1 MREPEKFPKVLK
13 KSMIIISL
21 AMFLVGGLSYY
32 IFGDEVIKYLI
43 LYIYIYNVIITD
55 NLKLINHIILLL

>member
-1 MREPEKFPKVLK
+1 MKEPEKFPKVLK

-32 IFGDEVIKYLI
+32 IFGDEVIKYTI
-43 LYIYIYNVIITD
+43 LYI
-55 NLKLINHIILLL
+55 